1 MKIVIVGGGRV
12 GFVIA
17 DQLTKEGHDIVL
29 VDNNKEVVQE
39 LSDSLD
45 IMVMYGN
52 GAALNVQ
59 READVEHS
67 DLLIAAT
74 PSDEVNMVCCMLA
87 RKLGCQNT
95 ICRVRNPEYSEQA
108 YLMSKEMGLS
118 MIINPEWIAAR
129 EIFRLM
135 QIPGFLKRDS
145 FAKGRVE
152 IVELVI
158 KEGSPFDGAS
168 LMELPRRLKL
178 RILVCAIERD
188 GDALIPD
195 GNFRLQV
202 GDKIYVSAA
211 TAELAKLMETIG
223 KREKKTKD
231 AMIIG
236 GGRTAYYLAD
246 MLLKTGT
253 RVKIIEKR
261 REICTSLAEQLPKAT
276 VVHGDGS
283 SQSLLEAENIEL
295 MDTVVTMTD
304 IDEQNLIL
312 SLFADHIGVRQVIT
326 KVDSTEHNALL
337 RDKGIDCVINP
348 KPICAQAI
356 IHYVRCMQ
364 NIDGSSVQTVHYLV
378 DGKVEA
384 LEFRVKD
391 TAAKYL
397 KKPLR
402 DLRLKDGLLIACI
415 NRMGEIIIPSGN
427 DSIENGDTVIV
438 VSKANRYVVDLRD
451 IFVREG

>member
-1 MKIVIVGGGRV
+1 MKIVVVGGGRV

-29 VDNNKEVVQE
+29 VDNDREVVQQ

-52 GAALNVQ
+52 GATLAVQ

-74 PSDEVNMVCCMLA
+74 SSDELNMVCCMLA
-87 RKLGCQNT
+87 RKLGCPNT

-118 MIINPEWIAAR
+118 MIINPEWTAAR
-129 EIFRLM
+129 AIFRLM

-158 KEGSPFDGAS
+158 KAGSPFEGAT
-168 LMELPRRLKL
+168 LMELPKRLKL

-188 GDALIPD
+188 GDALIPT
-195 GNFRLQV
+195 GNFQLQV

-223 KREKKTKD
+223 KRERKTKN

-261 REICTSLAEQLPKAT
+261 KETCLSLAEQLPKAT
-276 VVHGDGS
+276 IVHGDGS
-283 SQSLLEAENIEL
+283 SQALLKAENIEL

-326 KVDSTEHNALL
+326 KVDSTEHNELF
-337 RDKGIDCVINP
+337 RDKGVDCVVSP

-364 NIDGSSVQTVHYLV
+364 NIDGSAVQTVHYLV

-391 TAAKYL
+391 TAKYL

-402 DLRLKDGLLIACI
+402 DLKLKDGLLIACI

-427 DSIENGDTVIV
+427 DTIEVGDTVIV
-438 VSKANRYVVDLRD
+438 VGKANRYIVDLND
-451 IFVREG
+451 VFVRES